1 MKKEKYNFKIIKKI
15 GYNPALGSNK
25 DFNQSGY
32 YLADNK
38 NYYYHSG
45 SSSSGYCNLGD
56 NLDQII
62 KRYRIVLI

>member
-45 SSSSGYCNLGD
+45 SSNSSYGNLGD